1 MSVRQPL
8 YLILCLITAIASAV
22 GQTFGEV
29 TGTVSD
35 SSAAIVAGAVVT
47 LINTETSQARKVET
61 NETGNYTIPFVP
73 PGVYQIRVEKPGFKS
88 ATRSDVRVQ
97 VADSVRVNFAIE
109 VGSVSES
116 IEVQGGTPLL
126 TTENATVGTVI
137 DNRRIVELPLN
148 GRNYLQMVSLSP
160 NVSAEQGAGGEAA
173 ARKGGTPT
181 EKSISV
187 AGARNQFNHYARRS
201 GEHRHEL

>member
-1 MSVRQPL
+1 MPSPRQAFL
-8 YLILCLITAIASAV
+8 AFAAILATAATISA
-22 GQTFGEV
+22 QTFGEI

-35 SSAAIVAGAVVT
+35 SSGAVVAGASVT
-47 LINTETSQARKVET
+47 LVNTATSQARKVDT

-73 PGVYQIRVEKPGFKS
+73 PGLYEVRVQKEGFKS
-88 ATRSDVRVQ
+88 STRGDVRVQ

-126 TTENATVGTVI
+126 AAENATVGTVI

-148 GRNYLQMVSLSP
+148 GRNYL
-160 NVSAEQGAGGEAA
+160 
-173 ARKGGTPT
+173 
-181 EKSISV
+181 
-187 AGARNQFNHYARRS
+187 
-201 GEHRHEL
+201 